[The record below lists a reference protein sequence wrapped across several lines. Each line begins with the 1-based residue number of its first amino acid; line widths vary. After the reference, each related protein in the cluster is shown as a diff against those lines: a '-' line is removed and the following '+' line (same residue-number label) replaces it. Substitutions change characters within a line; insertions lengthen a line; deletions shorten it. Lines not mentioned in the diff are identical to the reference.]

1 MMIAAYNTFGMFFYY
16 FPKYI
21 IYIFA
26 KICVMRII
34 ININVNVF
42 NDLYSYSHY
51 GYVRVTHKIN

>member
-1 MMIAAYNTFGMFFYY
+1 MMIAAYNAFGMFFYY

-21 IYIFA
+21 VYIFA
-26 KICVMRII
+26 IKICVMRII

-51 GYVRVTHKIN
+51 GYYVRVID